1 MLIREILTEARTVWA
16 RRGGKLKRQY
26 RCTSG
31 PRAGRV
37 YSSAAQCYAPFDIG
51 KRRTLKKTKARLG
64 PRLQRKARRTKRFDP
79 VSRRLRTLNIPKR
92 RR

>member
-1 MLIREILTEARTVWA
+1 MKEILKEARTVWA
-16 RRGGKLKRQY
+16 RRGGQLKRQF

-37 YSSAAQCYAPFDIG
+37 YSSPTQCYAPFDIG
-51 KRRTLKKTKARLG
+51 KRRTLKRTKAKLG
-64 PRLQRKARRTKRFDP
+64 PRLQRKAQRTKRFDP
-79 VSRRLRTLNIPKR
+79 VSRRLRTLNPR